1 MSTPDLSRL
10 AWDLASDGLVGH
22 EDDVRQVARAAR
34 AAGISPVLA
43 GVLADPQEPVAAR
56 LRAFG
61 RIPAAFEVHAARPRE
76 LASRRVGSVDR
87 ATNRTAHAA

>member
-22 EDDVRQVARAAR
+22 EDDVRQVA
-34 AAGISPVLA
+34 P
-43 GVLADPQEPVAAR
+43 R

-61 RIPAAFEVHAARPRE
+61 RIAAAFEVHAARPRE